1 MSISSKCYRSL
12 MIFSLIFLI
21 IISFLSIFSGQQKI
35 SISEVFKV
43 LSGRDVDGIN
53 YLIIKKIRIP
63 RIMASL
69 IVGAALSISGA
80 VLQGIF
86 DNPLSSPYLL
96 GISNGAGFTAS
107 IAIIFGFSGI
117 YLQIFSFFGGIIAAI
132 LAIIFSYFF
141 KSKGSISIIIS
152 GILIGNFFA
161 ALTMYLKLIA
171 DPLAKLPSIVYWLM
185 GSFVNVTQ
193 NSIVIPFLLIA
204 FSIIILMILSWKLNI
219 LSFGDIHAKSLGE
232 NPVLLKIIVL
242 IFTTIATSA
251 AISISGIIG
260 WIGVVIPQLAKIKT
274 SNDFRKL
281 LPISTI
287 WGAAFTCFV
296 DSIARIFL
304 RYELPAGL
312 VSSII
317 GIPFAAFIL
326 SRNKNNF

>member
-1 MSISSKCYRSL
+1 MSIFSKCYKSL
-12 MIFSLIFLI
+12 IIFSLIFLFLI
-21 IISFLSIFSGQQKI
+21 FFLSIFAGQQKI
-35 SISEVFKV
+35 SILDVFKV
-43 LSGRDVDGIN
+43 LSGEDSGGIN

-63 RIMASL
+63 RIIASL

-86 DNPLSSPYLL
+86 DNPLASPYLL

-107 IAIIFGFSGI
+107 IAIILGLSGI
-117 YLQIFSFFGGIIAAI
+117 YLQFFAFLGGMIAAL
-132 LAIIFSYFF
+132 LAISFSYLF

-161 ALTMYLKLIA
+161 ALTMYAKLIA

-193 NSIVIPFLLIA
+193 NSIVIPFFLIV
-204 FSIIILMILSWKLNI
+204 FSTIILMMLSWKLNI

-232 NPVLLKIIVL
+232 NPVLLKMIAL

-251 AISISGIIG
+251 AISICGIIG

-281 LPISTI
+281 LPVSII

-296 DSIARIFL
+296 DSISRIFL

-312 VSSII
+312 VSSMI